1 MSILKGSVV
10 WLQCNYLIWFFLPL
24 LHPTLPNADDPVAT
38 ELKANP
44 ISKSTGQDVV
54 FPTAS
59 FVNFLVCGFVLL
71 CSWAVDEVLLK
82 LIMFLDWMIATVFCA
97 DNTFIVFTWTVYLEA
112 GAFCYACNSLL
123 WIWVWITMSIL
134 CEYYRTSIHLFELAG
149 DRLIEL
155 ALLHLCFLC

>member
-1 MSILKGSVV
+1 MSLWQQNWRAIPSVNQLGKM
-10 WLQCNYLIWFFLPL
+10 WYFRL
-24 LHPTLPNADDPVAT
+24 
-38 ELKANP
+38 
-44 ISKSTGQDVV
+44 
-54 FPTAS
+54 AS
-59 FVNFLVCGFVLL
+59 FINFLVCGFVLL
-71 CSWAVDEVLLK
+71 CSWVVDEVLLK
-82 LIMFLDWMIATVFCA
+82 LIMFSDWMIATVFCA

-149 DRLIEL
+149 GRLIEL